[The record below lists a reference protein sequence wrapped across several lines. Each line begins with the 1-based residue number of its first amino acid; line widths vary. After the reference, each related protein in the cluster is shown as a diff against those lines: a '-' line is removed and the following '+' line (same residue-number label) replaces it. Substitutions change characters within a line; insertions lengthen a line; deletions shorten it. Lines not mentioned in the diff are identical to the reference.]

1 MSKLKWARWQ
11 SVEQAGELL
20 FSHSGFHA
28 NSVFNIAEAAV
39 SPFFLIELKRAI
51 FQSTFE
57 RHLDYI
63 KPLIH
68 LAPES
73 EEKYVR

>member
-1 MSKLKWARWQ
+1 MQ
-11 SVEQAGELL
+11 LL
-20 FSHSGFHA
+20 LNF
-28 NSVFNIAEAAV
+28 
-39 SPFFLIELKRAI
+39 R
-51 FQSTFE
+51 
-57 RHLDYI
+57 